1 MIMPNN
7 TAIRPVE
14 TWMSDGIAGDVKLH
28 SATTGAFLGDMRV
41 GENEHIPDYL
51 AADPVYTPGYE
62 FWKQRG
68 GQEMQQRLG
77 ELTVCLYLTDPNDP
91 EGLGHPDDLEFL
103 LGRSDMVGYALGRGV
118 NARLTDNRRIA
129 RVPGLVIPDPAYERK
144 LNDALYELDAF
155 DFDVTGKVPVIS
167 EMEKAVFEI
176 ADKQGDPTNPTLATL
191 IADMVHLNPT
201 QWAMAGAAGVEPG
214 KQPARAKNL
223 LLLASPE
230 NADLA
235 RKISILG
242 NVTVETIC
250 ATPEIEEDGLAAMYN
265 QAIAT
270 GILPS
275 QYIG

>member
-1 MIMPNN
+1 
-7 TAIRPVE
+7 
-14 TWMSDGIAGDVKLH
+14 MSDGIGGDVKLH
-28 SATTGAFLGDMRV
+28 SATTGVFLGDMRT
-41 GENEHIPDYL
+41 GENEHVPDYL
-51 AADPVYTPGYE
+51 AADPRYAPGYE

-68 GQEMQQRLG
+68 APEMQQRLG

-91 EGLGHPDDLEFL
+91 EGLGDLRDLEYL

-118 NARLTDNRRIA
+118 NARLTDNKRVA

-155 DFDVTGKVPVIS
+155 DFDVTGKVPEIS
-167 EMEKAVFEI
+167 EMEKAVFEL
-176 ADKQGDPTNPTLATL
+176 AERQGDPTNPTLATL
-191 IADMVHLNPT
+191 IADMVYRNPV

-214 KQPARAKNL
+214 KQPARAKNM

-230 NADLA
+230 DAGLA
-235 RKISILG
+235 RKISLLG

-250 ATPEIEEDGLAAMYN
+250 ATPDIEEDTIAAMYN

-270 GILPS
+270 GILPGE
-275 QYIG
+275 YIG